1 MNTRL
6 HTQRG
11 FTLLEALIAL
21 VVMAFG
27 MLALAGMQITLS
39 RSGDVAK
46 QRTEAVRLAQ
56 RQIDE
61 LRAYTSIAVAAS
73 HPIAWDG
80 LAGSTTTATTN
91 ASYTITTA
99 FASTASA
106 PMRPVS
112 VTVSWADRAGELQTV
127 ALSSVIAQTDPAEIG
142 LIANPLPLNQPLKR
156 PKNRNINI
164 PIPAKDL
171 GGGYSSTQFNSR
183 YLIIYS
189 NTSGGVVEV
198 CDPNMADASVADIN
212 ALRNTSRCDTVNGY
226 IVAGYLGRTSTS
238 VPWPTGV
245 STADIV
251 RNTSVPSK
259 SIQCMF
265 EDARDQNTGSLIAE
279 FKYYI
284 CIVPL
289 DAPFL
294 YSGTLRFSGVPTG
307 LLQNNLVCRYQ
318 YTQADLDA
326 NEKNI
331 QPYNNVNKSIDE
343 QNYLITTSLTATC
356 PLAMNVTGVSTGVV
370 HQDCRAVNSLLH
382 GSVCP

>member
-1 MNTRL
+1 MNTRPH

-80 LAGSTTTATTN
+80 LAGSTTTASTN
-91 ASYTITTA
+91 ATYTITTA

-112 VTVSWADRAGELQTV
+112 VTVSWADRAGELQSV
-127 ALSSVIAQTDPAEIG
+127 LLSSVIAQTDPQKVG

-156 PKNRNINI
+156 PMNRNINI

-171 GGGYSSTQFNSR
+171 GKGYSSTQFNSR
-183 YLIIYS
+183 YLIVYS

-198 CDPNMADASVADIN
+198 CDPNKDDATVDEIN
-212 ALRNTSRCDTVNGY
+212 ALRTTSKCDTITGY
-226 IVAGYLGRTSTS
+226 IVAGYVGRTAST
-238 VPWPTGV
+238 VPWPTGIDT
-245 STADIV
+245 TAIV
-251 RNTSVPSK
+251 RDTVVASK
-259 SIQCMF
+259 GIQCLF
-265 EDARDQNTGSLIAE
+265 EDARDQNTGTVIAG

-284 CIVPL
+284 CVVPL
-289 DAPFL
+289 NAPFL
-294 YSGTLRFSGVPTG
+294 YDGTLRLAG
-307 LLQNNLVCRYQ
+307 LNRLSNVIACRYQ
-318 YTQADLDA
+318 YTQSDLDN

-331 QPYNNVNKSIDE
+331 QPYVDVNKSIDE
-343 QNYLITTSLTATC
+343 QNYLLTNSASGSC
-356 PLAMNVTGVSTGVV
+356 PSTMNVTGVSTGVL
-370 HQDCRAVNSLLH
+370 HQDCRATSSLLH
-382 GSVCP
+382 PTHCP